1 VDLQAQRVGQVMRR
15 RFIALAPGDAL
26 LEAERLMRMARV
38 RFLPVSDDGV
48 LVGGLSHR
56 ALLGSI
62 LASDGRSPLP
72 LTRWLS
78 ETPVAVVMEP
88 DPARATPDMRLD
100 EAALLL
106 VEVDGGC
113 LPVVEA
119 ETGAALL
126 VGVITESDLLRV
138 AFDPR
143 PR

>member
-1 VDLQAQRVGQVMRR
+1 MRR
-15 RFIALAPGDAL
+15 RFIALAPGDPL

-62 LASDGRSPLP
+62 LAGEGRNPLP
-72 LTRWLS
+72 LARWLS

-88 DPARATPDMRLD
+88 EPARATPDMRLD
-100 EAALLL
+100 EAAMLL

-113 LPVVEA
+113 LPVVEPEA
-119 ETGAALL
+119 GAALL
-126 VGVITESDLLRV
+126 VGVVTESDLLRA

>member
-1 VDLQAQRVGQVMRR
+1 MRR

>member
-1 VDLQAQRVGQVMRR
+1 MRR
-15 RFIALAPGDAL
+15 RFIALAPGDPL

-72 LTRWLS
+72 LARWLS

-88 DPARATPDMRLD
+88 DPARATPDMRLE

-106 VEVDGGC
+106 VEIDGGC
-113 LPVVEA
+113 LPVVE
-119 ETGAALL
+119 TKSTALL
-126 VGVITESDLLRV
+126 VGVVTESDLLRA